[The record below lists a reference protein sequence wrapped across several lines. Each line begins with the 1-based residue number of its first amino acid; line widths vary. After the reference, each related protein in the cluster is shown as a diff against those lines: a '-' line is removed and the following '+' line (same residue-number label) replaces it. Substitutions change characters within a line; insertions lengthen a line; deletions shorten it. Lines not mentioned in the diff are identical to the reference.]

1 MLETLRKLYHTTL
14 NIGIDKDDSKELK
27 LDKISITI
35 VPVIMAPAGL
45 IWGIILLSLGDW
57 FAAIFPLFYA
67 FASLINLII
76 FQKNKNIVPIKC
88 SQMLLVLLIPFM
100 LMWSLGGFANGSYVM
115 IWAFFSPIAAL
126 ILDRG
131 SKSIYWL
138 GAFIALTIFSAII
151 DPWLI
156 RHQTTLLP
164 EFAVELFFVLNIS
177 ITLSGLYFLLH
188 YFTTQKEQ
196 DAQDKIGDNV
206 SYLQSYKDTIDRNLI
221 VTRTDVEGKITF
233 ANENFYRVSGFT
245 PEEVLGHTHQ
255 IIRHPENTQTLFKKM
270 WDTILSKQTWHG
282 RIQNRNKKG
291 ETYWVETTIAPIL
304 NNNNDIVEFLAI
316 RNDISQ
322 LLKQQEELTKL
333 LYFDH
338 LTDLHNRN
346 ALNKD
351 LRQTKSLSLILINI
365 DSFSQLN
372 DLYGEKMGD
381 KILKQFSTFLLSYMI
396 ENDSTHL
403 YRLGGDEFALLITEQ
418 KPLSVVNIAKD
429 LVSNVNKTPLNIDE
443 LVISLSITVGVSLE
457 ENLLLLSTANMALKI
472 ARRSKK
478 NIVVFSDELSL
489 NDEYEKNMKWIKEI
503 KDAIKHDRIVMYYQ
517 PIVNNADNTI
527 NKYETLV
534 RLIDRQGNV
543 ISPIHFL
550 EIAKKAKLYKELT
563 KIIIR
568 KSFKAFKD
576 NSYDFSVNLT
586 IEDILD
592 SEIRSFIVDTLQEYD
607 ISNRVV
613 FEIVESESIENFEE
627 IENFIIE
634 VKSYGCKI
642 AIDDFGTGYSNFEHL
657 MRLQADF
664 IKIDGSIIK
673 EIVHN
678 KRSELITSVIVAFAK
693 EMGIKTIGEYV
704 ESKEINDKLIDLGVN
719 KSQGYYFDKPQATL
733 AKKGV

>member
-1 MLETLRKLYHTTL
+1 
-14 NIGIDKDDSKELK
+14 
-27 LDKISITI
+27 
-35 VPVIMAPAGL
+35 
-45 IWGIILLSLGDW
+45 
-57 FAAIFPLFYA
+57 
-67 FASLINLII
+67 
-76 FQKNKNIVPIKC
+76 
-88 SQMLLVLLIPFM
+88 
-100 LMWSLGGFANGSYVM
+100 M

-126 ILDRG
+126 VLDRG
-131 SKSIYWL
+131 PKSIYWL
-138 GAFIALTIFSAII
+138 GAFVALTIFSAII

-156 RHQTTLLP
+156 QHQTALLP
-164 EFAVELFFVLNIS
+164 EFAIELFFVLNIS
-177 ITLSGLYFLLH
+177 VTLSGVYFLFH
-188 YFTTQKEQ
+188 YFTTQREK
-196 DAQDKIGDNV
+196 DAQDTIGDNI

-221 VTRTDVEGKITF
+221 VTRTDIEGKITF
-233 ANENFYRVSGFT
+233 ANENFYRVSGFK
-245 PEEVLGHTHQ
+245 PEEVLGYTHQ
-255 IIRHPENTQTLFKKM
+255 IIRHPENSHALFKKM
-270 WDTILSKQTWHG
+270 WDTILSKQTWQG
-282 RIQNRNKKG
+282 RIQNKNKKG

-304 NNNNDIVEFLAI
+304 NNNNEIVEFLAI

-322 LLKQQEELTKL
+322 LLQQQEELTKL

-338 LTDLHNRN
+338 LTNIHNRN
-346 ALNKD
+346 ALYKD
-351 LRQTKSLSLILINI
+351 LKQTRELSLLLINI

-381 KILKQFSTFLLSYMI
+381 KILKQFSTFLLSYVL
-396 ENDSTHL
+396 ENENISL
-403 YRLGGDEFALLITEQ
+403 YRLGGDEFVLLLNNQ

-429 LVSNVNKTPLNIDE
+429 LVSNVNKAPLSIDE
-443 LVISLSITVGVSLE
+443 LVISLSITIGVSLE

-478 NIVVFSDELSL
+478 NIVVFSNEISL

-503 KDAIKHDRIVMYYQ
+503 KDAIKHDRIIIYYQ
-517 PIVNNADNTI
+517 PIVNNEDNTI
-527 NKYETLV
+527 TKYETLV
-534 RLIDRQGNV
+534 RLIDKQGNV
-543 ISPIHFL
+543 ISPVHFL

-568 KSFKAFKD
+568 KSFKAFEH
-576 NSYDFSVNLT
+576 NTYDFSVNIT

-592 SEIRSFIVDTLQEYD
+592 PEIRSFIVDTLQEYD
-607 ISNRVV
+607 ISKMVV

-664 IKIDGSIIK
+664 IKIDGSIIR
-673 EIVHN
+673 EIVYN

-693 EMGIKTIGEYV
+693 KMGIKTIGEYV

>member
-372 DLYGEKMGD
+372 DFYGEKMGD

>member
-291 ETYWVETTIAPIL
+291 ETYWVETTISPIL